1 LAALVADEM
10 LLVADPAILA
20 VLLAEAVFRGVLAL
34 LEDLDQLGLDPIDVI
49 WVDASA
55 PEGWILQ
62 IFGGTIAKQPLD
74 VLADEGRRVIVPGLE
89 RVDHRG
95 RRLEQKRET
104 PPRLVPGGF
113 GGFAR
118 GDVAP
123 GADDLLRLAL
133 LVVDE
138 MLVVVHPAIG
148 AVLAAEAIF
157 DGLPPGREQ
166 VPHLL
171 LHSCEV
177 IGVDASAPEVRVVQI
192 FARVV
197 AEQALDIGAD
207 EGRREIAARR
217 EAVNHDRRGIEQ
229 PRKLLFGSGLRL

>member
-1 LAALVADEM
+1 TPEVGVLEIFLRAVTEQPLDILADESRGVIVPGLERIDHRRRALEQGRQPRAGGVLGLLGTLAVGHVAPRAHDLEGLAALVADEM

-49 WVDASA
+49 GVDASA

-74 VLADEGRRVIVPGLE
+74 VLADEGRRVIVSCLE
-89 RVDHRG
+89 GVDHRG

-133 LVVDE
+133 LV
-138 MLVVVHPAIG
+138 
-148 AVLAAEAIF
+148 
-157 DGLPPGREQ
+157 
-166 VPHLL
+166 
-171 LHSCEV
+171 
-177 IGVDASAPEVRVVQI
+177 
-192 FARVV
+192 
-197 AEQALDIGAD
+197 
-207 EGRREIAARR
+207 
-217 EAVNHDRRGIEQ
+217 
-229 PRKLLFGSGLRL
+229 